1 MYEVM
6 SGDTLA
12 WKGASPRQSSTDPSH
27 GTEFTGDGG
36 PVKILKV
43 CFCTNNNL
51 GKNFKLVKCDSS
63 WKVEAIIRSIL
74 VSGRLG
80 PNVEL
85 SKCYGLMLKHL
96 KSEELHWLHPALT
109 VGEVEQ
115 RYESLHVEAE
125 WRYDLRIRYIPVNF
139 LEKFKKDRSTFLY
152 FYQQVRSDYM
162 QSHASKVSDGMA
174 LQLGCLEIR
183 RFYKDMNAKGLEKK
197 SNFELLEM
205 E

>member
-1 MYEVM
+1 M

-27 GTEFTGDGG
+27 ETEFTGGGG

-63 WKVEAIIRSIL
+63 WKIEAIIRSIL

-85 SKCYGLMLKHL
+85 SKCYGLM
-96 KSEELHWLHPALT
+96 
-109 VGEVEQ
+109 
-115 RYESLHVEAE
+115 
-125 WRYDLRIRYIPVNF
+125 YDLRIRYIPVNF

-174 LQLGCLEIR
+174 LQLGCLEI
-183 RFYKDMNAKGLEKK
+183 
-197 SNFELLEM
+197 
-205 E
+205 